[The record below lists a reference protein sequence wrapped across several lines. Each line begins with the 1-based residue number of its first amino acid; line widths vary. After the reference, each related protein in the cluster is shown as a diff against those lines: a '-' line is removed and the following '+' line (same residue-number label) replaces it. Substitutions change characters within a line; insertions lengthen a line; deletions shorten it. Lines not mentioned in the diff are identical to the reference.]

1 MNDNKNF
8 FAHKA
13 FYQLPLWQNARE
25 LRNESLKVITA
36 FPLDEKYGLSDQ
48 IRRAARSIPACIA
61 EGHGRFTYK
70 DQIHFCIISR
80 GSAMELLNHF
90 IDAYDQNYISR
101 ESLATLQIKISDI
114 IRMLNG
120 YIGYLRKK

>member
-8 FAHKA
+8 FARKA

-70 DQIHFCIISR
+70 DQIHFCTISR